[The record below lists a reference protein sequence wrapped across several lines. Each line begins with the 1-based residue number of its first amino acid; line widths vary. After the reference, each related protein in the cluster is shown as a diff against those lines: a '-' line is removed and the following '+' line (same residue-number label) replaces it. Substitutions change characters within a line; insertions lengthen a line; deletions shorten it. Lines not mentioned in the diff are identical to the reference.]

1 MLAIADEITH
11 GSNTVFL
18 SYLTAGPTSS
28 LCSSFKSVRNKGISD
43 KDVITTDAANQYIL

>member
-18 SYLTAGPTSS
+18 SNLTVEPISL
-28 LCSSFKSVRNKGISD
+28 LCSRFKSVRNKGILD
-43 KDVITTDAANQYIL
+43 KDVITTDAAN